1 MKNLVIGITA
11 AAIVLGWAI
20 VPAAGPVF
28 AQEMTM
34 GRYDGTWELQANGD
48 VKVTR
53 KFTLPMTMYT
63 QWKNMNVHMREF
75 RSLAESRSTIEVAN
89 KKYEW
94 DDVNR
99 TLTLSMTVL
108 GLPRNMGDHW
118 EAKMV
123 AGLNFSNLDENKKTA
138 FFHSSG
144 QGEAG
149 KFEGSDVVIF
159 PKDATQIVW
168 NANANALTYRT
179 PSQQASGGLWTLVWW
194 ILAGVCGA
202 AGIALWGASFFLRP
216 VTT

>member
-1 MKNLVIGITA
+1 MKHMVTGMMA
-11 AAIVLGWAI
+11 AATVLGSVVLLATG
-20 VPAAGPVF
+20 PAY

-34 GRYDGTWELQANGD
+34 GEYEGRWELQANGD

-53 KFTLPMTMYT
+53 KFTLPMIMYN
-63 QWKNMNVHMREF
+63 QWKLTNVHMAEF
-75 RSLAESRSTIEVAN
+75 RSLAGSRSTIEVTD

-123 AGLNFSNLDENKKTA
+123 GGLSFSNLDENKKTA

-144 QGEAG
+144 QSPAG
-149 KFEGSDVVIF
+149 KFEGRDVVVF
-159 PKDATQIVW
+159 PGDATKIEW
-168 NANANALTYRT
+168 NAGANALMYRT
-179 PSQQASGGLWTLVWW
+179 PSLDAPTGLWTLLWW
-194 ILAGVCGA
+194 TLAGLCA
-202 AGIALWGASFFLRP
+202 LAGIAMWGMSFVRKP
-216 VTT
+216 VAT